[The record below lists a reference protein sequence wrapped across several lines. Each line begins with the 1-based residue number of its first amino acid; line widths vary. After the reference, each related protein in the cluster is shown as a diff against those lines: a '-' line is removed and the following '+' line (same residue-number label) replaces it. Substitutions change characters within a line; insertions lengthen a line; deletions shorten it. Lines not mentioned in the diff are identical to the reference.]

1 MRVRRESEKGLGV
14 ERPGEGRKKV
24 KTKEGEEK
32 NVAGVSEPWGWG

>member
-14 ERPGEGRKKV
+14 ERLGEGREKV

-32 NVAGVSEPWGWG
+32 NVAGVSEPWG